1 MDYLQAWDKFQDLS
15 YDQVPDDVVKVA
27 NQCILDW
34 FGCAIAGSA
43 EPLAAILGDVFGH
56 RSGPCSVIGSELR
69 LDAQT
74 AALLNG
80 ATSFRPCSR
89 ARSRSPQ
96 QWRWS
101 GTPSR
106 SPSGWPTRSARDGTA
121 SSSMGASPKA
131 TWRACLS
138 SAFYWRSLW

>member
-1 MDYLQAWDKFQDLS
+1 MDYLQAWDTFQDLS
-15 YDQVPDDVVKVA
+15 YDQLPDDVVKVA

-56 RSGPCSVIGSELR
+56 RSGSCSVIGSELR

-80 ATSFRPCSR
+80 ATPCPASMTPICRHFREEL
-89 ARSRSPQ
+89 Q
-96 QWRWS
+96 V
-101 GTPSR
+101 
-106 SPSGWPTRSARDGTA
+106 
-121 SSSMGASPKA
+121 
-131 TWRACLS
+131 
-138 SAFYWRSLW
+138 